1 MNDFLKNAEMNSL
14 SDLDVRMMNPLK
26 LAFLG
31 DAIYEAYIRTYLISQ
46 FVLTPHE
53 MSKKAKQYVNA
64 NAQATA
70 VHRLKDSF
78 SEDEW
83 QMIKRGR
90 NQKSNTV
97 PKNALLSDYRYATG
111 YEALIGYLYLTGQK
125 ERIYEIVHLTIKAI
139 DSVENSVKDDGEE
152 DEA

>member
-1 MNDFLKNAEMNSL
+1 MNDFLENAELNSL
-14 SDLDVRMMNPLK
+14 SDMDVRMMNPLK

-46 FVLTPHE
+46 FVMTPHE
-53 MSKKAKQYVNA
+53 MSKKAKQFVNA

-70 VHRLKDSF
+70 VHRLRESF

-90 NQKSNTV
+90 NQKSSTV

-111 YEALIGYLYLTGQK
+111 YEALIGYLYLTDRK
-125 ERIYEIVHLTIKAI
+125 ERLYEIVHLTIKAI
-139 DSVENSVKDDGEE
+139 DSKENSIKDLGEHNE
-152 DEA
+152 T

>member
-14 SDLDVRMMNPLK
+14 SDMDVRMMNPLK

-70 VHRLKDSF
+70 VHRLKELF
-78 SEDEW
+78 TEDEW

-111 YEALIGYLYLTGQK
+111 YEALVGYLYLTNQK
-125 ERIYEIVHLTIKAI
+125 ERLYEIVHLTIKAI
-139 DSVENSVKDDGEE
+139 DSVENSNKDVGEE

>member
-1 MNDFLKNAEMNSL
+1 MNEFLSSAEMNSL
-14 SDLDVRMMNPLK
+14 SDMDVRMMNPLK

-70 VHRLKDSF
+70 VHSLKESF

-111 YEALIGYLYLTGQK
+111 YEALIGYLYLTSQK
-125 ERIYEIVHLTIKAI
+125 KRIYEIVHLTIKSI
-139 DSVENSVKDDGEE
+139 DSEKNSSKDVGEQNE
-152 DEA
+152 T

>member
-1 MNDFLKNAEMNSL
+1 MNEFLSNAEMNSL
-14 SDLDVRMMNPLK
+14 SDMDVRMMNPLK

-70 VHRLKDSF
+70 VHRLKEAF

-111 YEALIGYLYLTGQK
+111 YEALIGYLYLTSQK

-139 DSVENSVKDDGEE
+139 DSEKNLNKDIGENNET
-152 DEA
+152 

>member
-1 MNDFLKNAEMNSL
+1 MNDFLKNADMSSL
-14 SDLDVRMMNPLK
+14 SEMDVRMMNPLK

-53 MSKKAKQYVNA
+53 MSNKAKRYVNA

-78 SEDEW
+78 DEDEW

-90 NQKSNTV
+90 NQKSGTV
-97 PKNALLSDYRYATG
+97 PKNALLSDYKYATG
-111 YEALIGYLYLTGQK
+111 YEALIGYLYLTDRR
-125 ERIYEIVHLTIKAI
+125 ERLYEIVHLAIRAI
-139 DSVENSVKDDGEE
+139 DSVENSHKDVGEH
-152 DEA
+152 DET

>member
-78 SEDEW
+78 SEEEW

-97 PKNALLSDYRYATG
+97 PKNAILSDYRYATG
-111 YEALIGYLYLTGQK
+111 YEALIGYLYLTDQK

-139 DSVENSVKDDGEE
+139 DSAENSIKDVGEE